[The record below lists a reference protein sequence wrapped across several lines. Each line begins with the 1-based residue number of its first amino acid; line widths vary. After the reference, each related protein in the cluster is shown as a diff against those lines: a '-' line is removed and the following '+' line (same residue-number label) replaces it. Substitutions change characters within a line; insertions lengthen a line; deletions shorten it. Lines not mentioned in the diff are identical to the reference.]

1 MANVNREIQELL
13 ADYAV
18 ALRDGCLPSFLKSLT
33 REEAKN
39 IKECPDF
46 WDAAGMVRLMNSAG
60 FANKLVT
67 PDVGLFTSRVD
78 ARIASRQ
85 KTPQVPTR
93 TRQRTEQRTEVNLP
107 SDSN

>member
-1 MANVNREIQELL
+1 MIMANVNREIQELL

-33 REEAKN
+33 REEARCV
-39 IKECPDF
+39 KESPEF
-46 WDAAGMVRLMNSAG
+46 WDAAGMVRLLNSAG
-60 FANKLVT
+60 FADKLVT

-85 KTPQVPTR
+85 KEPRVPTR
-93 TRQRTEQRTEVNLP
+93 NRQRTEVSFPAE
-107 SDSN
+107 SN

>member
-1 MANVNREIQELL
+1 MATVNREIQELL

-33 REEAKN
+33 REEAKS
-39 IKECPDF
+39 IKGCPDF

-60 FANKLVT
+60 FADQLVT

-85 KTPQVPTR
+85 KASRTPTR
-93 TRQRTEQRTEVNLP
+93 NRQRTEVNLP

>member
-1 MANVNREIQELL
+1 MATVNREIQELL

-33 REEAKN
+33 REEARC
-39 IKECPDF
+39 IKESGDF

-60 FANKLVT
+60 FADKLVT

-85 KTPQVPTR
+85 KGPQVSTR
-93 TRQRTEQRTEVNLP
+93 SRQRNSVNLP
-107 SDSN
+107 SESN